1 METYGVSFDG
11 FQPSCG
17 WPMYKH
23 VKEELIPQLELE
35 VERWRMR
42 RDAAEGERTAIKGL
56 KADIDGLVKS
66 RAGLVAKLQASISS
80 GGAKVDDVMP
90 LGVKEAEVETDVTW
104 PELSSWLA
112 DAANPL
118 GQISFFYKHACERA
132 DRALDLLQNCFES
145 TVSDIRFW
153 TRTLELQHAYWV
165 FEKVELKYKTKVCRE
180 LVKALADYI
189 GECREQLGRFD
200 TEESRSSSLHDD
212 IEWLQREAEA
222 DLAYYRQIKADIA
235 EVGVEE
241 ALGHSS
247 RKVTQPAAEVGAS
260 FSAC

>member
-1 METYGVSFDG
+1 M
-11 FQPSCG
+11 
-17 WPMYKH
+17 
-23 VKEELIPQLELE
+23 
-35 VERWRMR
+35 
-42 RDAAEGERTAIKGL
+42 
-56 KADIDGLVKS
+56 
-66 RAGLVAKLQASISS
+66 AKLQASISS

-132 DRALDLLQNCFES
+132 DCALDLLQNCFES

-153 TRTLELQHAYWV
+153 TRTLELQHAYWL

-200 TEESRSSSLHDD
+200 TEESRSSPLHDD

-241 ALGHSS
+241 ALRHSS
-247 RKVTQPAAEVGAS
+247 RKVTQPATEIGNG
-260 FSAC
+260 

>member
-23 VKEELIPQLELE
+23 VKEELIPQLERE
-35 VERWRMR
+35 VEGWRVR
-42 RDAAEGERTAIKGL
+42 RDAAEGEQTAIKGL

-132 DRALDLLQNCFES
+132 DRALGLLQNCFES

-180 LVKALADYI
+180 LVKALTDYI

-200 TEESRSSSLHDD
+200 TEESRSLPLHDD

-235 EVGVEE
+235 DVGVEE
-241 ALGHSS
+241 ALRHSS
-247 RKVTQPAAEVGAS
+247 RKVTQPATEIG
-260 FSAC
+260 

>member
-1 METYGVSFDG
+1 M
-11 FQPSCG
+11 
-17 WPMYKH
+17 
-23 VKEELIPQLELE
+23 
-35 VERWRMR
+35 
-42 RDAAEGERTAIKGL
+42 
-56 KADIDGLVKS
+56 
-66 RAGLVAKLQASISS
+66 
-80 GGAKVDDVMP
+80 
-90 LGVKEAEVETDVTW
+90 
-104 PELSSWLA
+104 
-112 DAANPL
+112 
-118 GQISFFYKHACERA
+118 
-132 DRALDLLQNCFES
+132 
-145 TVSDIRFW
+145 
-153 TRTLELQHAYWV
+153 

-200 TEESRSSSLHDD
+200 TEESRSSPLHDD

-241 ALGHSS
+241 ALRHSS